1 MQGLPGLLAPSAG
14 AQVQSLVGE
23 LRFQMLCG
31 AVKKMYNVHTLTE
44 KHFIAK
50 KCSPSPEP
58 LGRCNRFTTV
68 TSQVADPRL
77 PP

>member
-1 MQGLPGLLAPSAG
+1 MQGLPGLPAPSAG

-31 AVKKMYNVHTLTE
+31 AAKKMYNVHTLTE

-50 KCSPSPEP
+50 KM
-58 LGRCNRFTTV
+58 LTIT
-68 TSQVADPRL
+68 
-77 PP
+77 